1 MSTKV
6 SEQENQGVSTCSCGH
21 SHEEENELTGHIHC
35 TCGCEDGHHH
45 HHEHK
50 HEHGE
55 SCSCGHDHSHED
67 EDDSLTGHIHCTC
80 GCEDGHHHHH
90 EHKHGESCSCGH
102 DHSHEDEDDSLTG
115 HIHCTCGCE
124 DGHDH
129 HHPHEDDDSITG
141 HVKCSCGC
149 EDGHDHHH
157 HHHSHDD
164 SITGHVKCSCGCE
177 DGHEHTHE
185 HSHSAVATAEKP
197 ALTTKKE
204 FHYMDLYYDYPE
216 RMVAAAAVIYLA
228 VTFLPL
234 PQVAK
239 LPLMVLATLTAAL
252 PLLWGGVKKICRLKF
267 DETSLLT
274 IAVIAAFLIGEYSEA
289 VMVTILFRVGNLI
302 EDSAIARSKRDI
314 EALTKIRPNTANLVR
329 PDGSVVAVAAKSV
342 KIGSTIVVKPGEKVP
357 VDCVILEGGSAMDT
371 SALTGESLT
380 RNVEKGDTL
389 LSGMVNVDG
398 MLTCKTTASFHDS
411 AASRI
416 IQMVKDSTAKK
427 GKTENFISRFAKVYT
442 PFIIFAAAALAFL
455 PPLLGM
461 GELSMW
467 VGRSLVFLVASCPCA
482 LVISIP
488 LSFFAGI
495 GANSKI
501 GVLVK
506 GSKYIE
512 TLSKANCVVFDKTGT
527 LTSGKLSVTS
537 VVSCSDLSEEE
548 VAELAAIA
556 ESYSNHPM
564 AQAVVANHPNVDL
577 SGVSDYS
584 EITGKGV
591 SLKRNGQDVL
601 CGSHRLMEDNGVD
614 ISGQPEANIYLAVS
628 GKLVGY
634 ITLFDNPREDAKETI
649 QNLKKLGVSNTVMLT
664 GDSAYAAGKVQE
676 MVGIDKVYAELLPE
690 DKVSHLEKI
699 KNENGVTLF
708 VGDGINDAP
717 VLAMADVGVAMGFGT
732 DAAIEAA
739 DVVLLSDKPSSLPR
753 CMEICRR
760 NMSIA
765 KFNIVFAL
773 SVKAVVLALGA
784 LGMAQM
790 WMAVV
795 ADVGVSV
802 CAVLNATRIM
812 RVKQ

>member
-1 MSTKV
+1 MSTKKKDTHDA
-6 SEQENQGVSTCSCGH
+6 SACSCGH

-35 TCGCEDGHHH
+35 TCGCEDGHDHH
-45 HHEHK
+45 
-50 HEHGE
+50 
-55 SCSCGHDHSHED
+55 
-67 EDDSLTGHIHCTC
+67 
-80 GCEDGHHHHH
+80 HHHHH
-90 EHKHGESCSCGH
+90 E
-102 DHSHEDEDDSLTG
+102 DEEESLTG

-129 HHPHEDDDSITG
+129 HHHHHEDEEESLTGHIHCTCGCEDGHDHHHHHHEDDDSITG

-157 HHHSHDD
+157 HDHSHDD

-177 DGHEHTHE
+177 DGHD
-185 HSHSAVATAEKP
+185 HSHP
-197 ALTTKKE
+197 AAAPAKKSSPAAKKE
-204 FHYMDLYYDYPE
+204 FHFMDLYYDHPE

-228 VTFLPL
+228 ATFLPV

-239 LPLMVLATLTAAL
+239 LVMMLLATLTAAF

-329 PDGSVVAVAAKSV
+329 PDGSVVTIAAKSV

-357 VDCVILEGGSAMDT
+357 VDCVILDGSSAMDT
-371 SALTGESLT
+371 SALTGESLA
-380 RNVEKGDTL
+380 RNVEKGDSL

-416 IQMVKDSTAKK
+416 IQMVKESTAKK

-455 PPLLGM
+455 PPLFGLGD
-461 GELSMW
+461 LSMW
-467 VGRSLVFLVASCPCA
+467 VSRSLVFLVASCPCA

-537 VVSCSDLSEEE
+537 VVSCSDMSEEE

-591 SLKRNGQDVL
+591 SLKRNGLDVL

-634 ITLFDNPREDAKETI
+634 ITLFDNPREDSKETI

-753 CMEICRR
+753 CIEICRR

-773 SVKAVVLALGA
+773 GVKAVVLALGA

-812 RVKQ
+812 RVKK